1 MKGNDLNLNYPKMQA
16 GSPQATRDNMFD
28 FDNTLDLN
36 QTAAGMISHD
46 LFDYLSDIP
55 DPDIATIVCA
65 ISQEKVRQTYA
76 VLDQFTKSIF
86 NASKLIPN
94 FGTQFK
100 AAYKDA
106 AGPARKELSV
116 LFAQQANAAIQALT
130 GHISKAKDFKQYK
143 PTYDADL
150 QRDLKSASNLSIQA
164 VADSL
169 KEAIDFNQHV
179 IRRKNFKKRTIPP
192 PAVLNIT
199 ECYKINHFDSMHI
212 EKVNCVDI
220 CPFNKLQA
228 SGSSEGQIKL
238 VDLEEMRAFDEL
250 TIQEPSKK
258 GIFSLCIN
266 DRHHI
271 TYVNEDNLLRVIDLS
286 MNHCIFKFQGHPL
299 QELTDEIPDQ
309 AVQYTHNFKHLVF
322 RAGARQICF
331 FSTTNGYQMEKKI
344 VTTDKIR
351 DFSIAATCDYLAT
364 ASYEALET
372 EVYET
377 TNGQL
382 VSKLKFDVPIF
393 VVQWAPNGIHLVFG
407 AGNGK
412 VFLVEFSKYHDKSLN
427 LIHVFEE
434 VFSVSS
440 SIAAI
445 SISCDSQYVAVG
457 SRNSDYKVKI
467 LNLWERCVHLALP
480 DNLHT
485 YNVQAVRFAR
495 NGKLLATCAEDTTV
509 KSIML
514 R

>member
-1 MKGNDLNLNYPKMQA
+1 MKGKDLNLNYPRQPA
-16 GSPQATRDNMFD
+16 ESPMTMGDNMFN
-28 FDNTLDLN
+28 FDNNIDLN
-36 QTAAGMISHD
+36 QTQGNIIAHD

-55 DPDIATIVCA
+55 DPDVATIVCS
-65 ISQEKVRQTYA
+65 IVQEKVKQAYA
-76 VLDQFTKSIF
+76 VVDHFTKAIA
-86 NASKLIPN
+86 NASKLIPT
-94 FGTQFK
+94 FDSQFK
-100 AAYKDA
+100 AAFKDA
-106 AGPARKELSV
+106 TGSARKEISV
-116 LFAQQANAAIQALT
+116 LFAKEASVCIKALT
-130 GHISKAKDFKQYK
+130 EHITKVKDFKQYK
-143 PTYDADL
+143 ANFESDL
-150 QRDLKSASNLSIQA
+150 QRDLKTASGLSIQA
-164 VADSL
+164 IADSL
-169 KEAIDFNQHV
+169 KEAVDFNQHV
-179 IRRKNFKKRTIPP
+179 IRRKNFKKRAIPP
-192 PAVLNIT
+192 PTVLNIT
-199 ECYKINHFDSMHI
+199 ECYKIKHFDSMHI
-212 EKVNCVDI
+212 EKVNCIDI

-238 VDLEEMRAFDEL
+238 VDLEEMSQFDEL

-266 DRHHI
+266 DKHHI

-286 MNHCIFKFQGHPL
+286 MNHCIFKFQGQPL

-322 RAGARQICF
+322 RSGARQINF
-331 FSTTNGYQMEKKI
+331 FSTTYGYQLEKK
-344 VTTDKIR
+344 VLTTDKIR

-412 VFLVEFSKYHDKSLN
+412 VYLVEFSKYHDKSLN

-434 VFSVSS
+434 VCSVSS
-440 SIAAI
+440 AIAAI

-467 LNLWERCVHLALP
+467 LNLWERCVQISLP

-485 YNVQAVRFAR
+485 YNVQAVRFSR
-495 NGKLLATCAEDTTV
+495 NAKLLATCAEDTTV
-509 KSIML
+509 KTMML